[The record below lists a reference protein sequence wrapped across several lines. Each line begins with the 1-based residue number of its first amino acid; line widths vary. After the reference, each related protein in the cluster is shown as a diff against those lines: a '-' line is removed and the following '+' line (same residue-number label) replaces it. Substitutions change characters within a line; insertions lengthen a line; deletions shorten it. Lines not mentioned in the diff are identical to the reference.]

1 MKFAL
6 MIAAALA
13 TASAWANEPQA
24 APALKGDPKQAQATV
39 TQVCAAC
46 HAVDGNSV
54 APANPRLAG
63 LNYEYINKQLQNFKS
78 GERKSAIMSGM
89 VANLTPQDM
98 QNLAAYYSAQQPKDA
113 KAKDQAL
120 ALLGQKVYRGG
131 VQGSGVPACASCH
144 GDSFSKPI
152 DPSYPK
158 IAGQHSDY
166 LYVALKSYKI
176 ENNPQV
182 GRGNAIMG
190 GVAKQFS
197 NAELKELANYVGGL
211 PGELK
216 TVPQNRFK

>member
-24 APALKGDPKQAQATV
+24 APALKGDPKQAEATV

-113 KAKDQAL
+113 KARDQAL

-144 GDSFSKPI
+144 GAQGKGIPTQFPRL
-152 DPSYPK
+152 
-158 IAGQHSDY
+158 AGQHTDY
-166 LYVALKSYKI
+166 IYTELNKFRTGERANDGAKMMRTIAAKMTDADMRAVATYI
-176 ENNPQV
+176 Q
-182 GRGNAIMG
+182 
-190 GVAKQFS
+190 
-197 NAELKELANYVGGL
+197 GL
-211 PGELK
+211 
-216 TVPQNRFK
+216 R

>member
-1 MKFAL
+1 MKFVL

-13 TASAWANEPQA
+13 SVSALANEP
-24 APALKGDPKQAQATV
+24 PAVPVMKGDPKQAEATV
-39 TQVCAAC
+39 NQVCAAC

-98 QNLAAYYSAQQPKDA
+98 QNLAAYFSAQQPKDA

-144 GDSFSKPI
+144 GAQGKGIPTQFPRL
-152 DPSYPK
+152 
-158 IAGQHSDY
+158 AGQHTDY
-166 LYVALKSYKI
+166 IYDQLNKFRTGERANDGAKMMRTIAAKMTDADMRAVATYI
-176 ENNPQV
+176 Q
-182 GRGNAIMG
+182 
-190 GVAKQFS
+190 
-197 NAELKELANYVGGL
+197 GL
-211 PGELK
+211 
-216 TVPQNRFK
+216 R